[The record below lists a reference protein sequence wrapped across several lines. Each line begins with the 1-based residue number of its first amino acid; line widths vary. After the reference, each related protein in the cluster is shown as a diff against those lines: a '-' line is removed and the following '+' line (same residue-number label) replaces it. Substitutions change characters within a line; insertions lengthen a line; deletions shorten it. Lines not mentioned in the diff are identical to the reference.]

1 MANKPLRP
9 LTNTLR
15 VMIAGGSVAA
25 FVGGWA
31 FLAHA
36 PIASEQN
43 TSPASDSVPDSD
55 APAPLLRPSQNN
67 TLPGLQALPTP
78 RRRSSL
84 PQLQPNTQPSGQ
96 SNQPFFG
103 QRQRRLRSGG
113 S

>member
-1 MANKPLRP
+1 MATKPLRP

-43 TSPASDSVPDSD
+43 LPASDAPVSDSN
-55 APAPLLRPSQNN
+55 APAPLSRPAQRN
-67 TLPGLQALPTP
+67 TSPQLQALPTP
-78 RRRSSL
+78 RVRTQ
-84 PQLQPNTQPSGQ
+84 PQLQPNNQPLFGQ
-96 SNQPFFG
+96 SNQPFSG
-103 QRQRRLRSGG
+103 SRRRLRSGG